1 MARITREKEQEIL
14 DTWARHPRWVP
25 ERVARQCGVDPK
37 TVVKLV
43 ERSGASVHGRRR
55 SAESGRR
62 LRDEAIRRELRDLAA
77 GRGKHRSMADIGRKY
92 ELSREWVRRI
102 GERR

>member
-1 MARITREKEQEIL
+1 MARITAEKEQEIL
-14 DTWARHPRWVP
+14 DTWAKHPRWVP
-25 ERVARQCGVDPK
+25 ERVARECGVHPHTVR
-37 TVVKLV
+37 TVVKRAGGSV
-43 ERSGASVHGRRR
+43 EGRRR

-62 LRDEAIRRELRDLAA
+62 LRDDAIRRELKDLAA

-92 ELSREWVRRI
+92 DLSREWVRRI